1 MNVILL
7 EAVENLGSIGD
18 LVKVKPGYGRNYLL
32 PQGKAALAT
41 PENIKAI
48 EARRAELEKAA
59 VEELARA
66 QERAKAFENLQV
78 VIQANAG
85 SEGKLFG
92 SVGPLDIVEALATL
106 QVEAERSEIRMP
118 EGPIGELGEYT
129 IGVHLHSEVNA
140 DVLVRVVGE
149 GGEAA
154 AVIATEVVDEVVA
167 EEIAGDVSEAA
178 AESDAPEAS
187 EEAASKDE

>member
-7 EAVENLGSIGD
+7 DNVENLGRIGD

-59 VEELARA
+59 AAELETAKTRA
-66 QERAKAFENLQV
+66 ATIDGMELV
-78 VIQANAG
+78 VPANAG

-92 SVGPLDIVEALATL
+92 SVGPVDLAEAFAAV
-106 QVEAERSEIRMP
+106 QVEVQRSEIRMP
-118 EGPIGELGEYT
+118 DGPIHEVGEFT
-129 IGVHLHSEVNA
+129 VGVHLHPEVNA
-140 DVLVRVVGE
+140 EVKVRVVP
-149 GGEAA
+149 
-154 AVIATEVVDEVVA
+154 
-167 EEIAGDVSEAA
+167 EE
-178 AESDAPEAS
+178 
-187 EEAASKDE
+187 